1 MTRDAAIKASH
12 LGGAVLIWLLAA
24 GACRAEG
31 TTRAVT
37 VIGPVAPRAA
47 TLANAA
53 EVSID
58 ILPTPQIEVGQKLEI
73 KVSTRKPGYLILVD
87 VDASG
92 KVTQIYPNLHSM
104 QLPLGTSVTSNLL
117 APGQPVLV
125 PDPRN
130 PFAHFEFVAEPPS
143 GRGMIVALLSTQ
155 PVQVV
160 DLPDVPQDRLD
171 SEAAAEFLQQ
181 AAGALKIAPQDRK
194 AALADPQWSFAA
206 TGYSIGP

>member
-1 MTRDAAIKASH
+1 MKCPGLGVLVLVSLAVASES
-12 LGGAVLIWLLAA
+12 
-24 GACRAEG
+24 RAEG
-31 TTRAVT
+31 KARAVT
-37 VIGPVAPRAA
+37 VIGPIQARVA

-53 EVSID
+53 GVSID
-58 ILPTPQIEVGQKLEI
+58 ILPTPRIEVGQKLEV

-87 VDASG
+87 VDATG

-104 QLPLGTSVTSNLL
+104 QIPQGASVTSNLL
-117 APGQPVLV
+117 QPGQPVSV

-143 GRGMIVALLSTQ
+143 GRGMIVALLSTK

-171 SEAAAEFLQQ
+171 TEAAAEFLQQ
-181 AAGALKIAPQDRK
+181 AASELKIALQDRTP
-194 AALADPQWSFAA
+194 ALADPQWSFAA
-206 TGYSIGP
+206 AGYSIGP